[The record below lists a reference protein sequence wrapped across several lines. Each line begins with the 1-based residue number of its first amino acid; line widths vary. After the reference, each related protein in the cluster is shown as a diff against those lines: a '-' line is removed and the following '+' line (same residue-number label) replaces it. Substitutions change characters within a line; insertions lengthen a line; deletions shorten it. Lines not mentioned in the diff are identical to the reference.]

1 MIDIKII
8 IIVSLVIFAIFVL
21 LYKKPVKK
29 PLVKKQVKP
38 ILKNAHQSIDS
49 KKNVKFYDVRM
60 SQLSNDIETTK
71 NQTPTDELL
80 DMWLKN
86 NHLLLMLSRV
96 CIKLLYTFN
105 TPSSP
110 TRPIYPRWGAWRP
123 A

>member
-21 LYKKPVKK
+21 LYKKPIKK

-38 ILKNAHQSIDS
+38 ILKNAHQSIDY

-80 DMWLKN
+80 DMYPPIKEN
-86 NHLLLMLSRV
+86 VPTDKILLEGRSQNEPL
-96 CIKLLYTFN
+96 
-105 TPSSP
+105 
-110 TRPIYPRWGAWRP
+110 RWNI
-123 A
+123 